1 MINAVLLRRAARTAF
16 FCMCVLAVAGC
27 STMFRPRA
35 PEPTMAELTYR
46 AADMLSQQTQA
57 VVTRDSPLQIGH
69 INDISRPNLSP
80 PLGKAIAGQ
89 LAARFVQLGYS
100 VAATSFD
107 EMNGGA
113 PMVAPM
119 PSAAPV
125 YGGGAYTPVPVNAP
139 ATAILSG
146 HYAVADDA
154 VLVNLRLLD
163 IAANKVLAA
172 YDYTIPLTRDV
183 KELSRAPRD

>member
-16 FCMCVLAVAGC
+16 FFGCLLAVTAC
-27 STMFRPRA
+27 STPLFRARA

-69 INDISRPNLSP
+69 INDITRPNLSP

-100 VAATSFD
+100 VSATSFD
-107 EMNGGA
+107 EMNGGM
-113 PMVAPM
+113 PVPVAIP
-119 PSAAPV
+119 PA
-125 YGGGAYTPVPVNAP
+125 YGGAYVSPPLNAP

-172 YDYTIPLTRDV
+172 YDYSIPLTRDV
-183 KELSRAPRD
+183 KELSRPPRD

>member
-16 FCMCVLAVAGC
+16 FLGCMLAMTAC
-27 STMFRPRA
+27 STPLFRARA

-57 VVTRDSPLQIGH
+57 VMTRDMPLQIGQIH
-69 INDISRPNLSP
+69 DITRPNLSP
-80 PLGKAIAGQ
+80 PLGKAIGGQ

-100 VAATSFD
+100 VAANSFD

-113 PMVAPM
+113 PVM
-119 PSAAPV
+119 AAPNV
-125 YGGGAYTPVPVNAP
+125 MPAYGGAYVPPSPINAP
-139 ATAILSG
+139 AAAILSG

-183 KELSRAPRD
+183 KQLSRVLRD

>member
-1 MINAVLLRRAARTAF
+1 MTNAVLLRRAARTAF
-16 FCMCVLAVAGC
+16 FFVCLLAVAGC
-27 STMFRPRA
+27 STLFRPRA

-57 VVTRDSPLQIGH
+57 VVTRESPLQIGH

-119 PSAAPV
+119 PSSSPH
-125 YGGGAYTPVPVNAP
+125 YDGAYAPPPINAP